1 MYVKPLPSWL
11 SGLLIVLGVAAVYYG
26 SAHLG
31 LLLAFQKTNASP
43 VWPPSGIAFAAIL
56 LLGYRV
62 WPGIAIGAFLANMVV
77 FLTNQAASL
86 PIVLVLSLGIAVGNT
101 LEAVCGAALLRKL
114 GVADEPLQRARA
126 VFLFLIAT
134 LLMCMVSSI
143 VGATGLA
150 VAGIIPWVIYDQ
162 IWFTWWL
169 GDVAGVLILTPALL
183 SLFNRVERSRERHS
197 FVESVL
203 LFSALFAV
211 GNLTFEHWFPENA
224 IHSQV
229 YLLIPFLLWS
239 TFRFG
244 RRQVTL
250 AILTV
255 SGIAI
260 WATVNGSGPF
270 FVKDSLNL
278 SLLLLQ
284 SFVCTI
290 ALTMLS
296 LVAVLTERRLAGEEL
311 LAVNETLEQRV
322 SARTAEL
329 AQANLNNS

>member
-1 MYVKPLPSWL
+1 MWRRSTTARPISVCSSPSR
-11 SGLLIVLGVAAVYYG
+11 
-26 SAHLG
+26 
-31 LLLAFQKTNASP
+31 KTNASP

-143 VGATGLA
+143 VRRHRLGGGRHHPVGHLRSDLVYLVVGRCRGSSHSDTGTAESVSTEWRGVGSAT
-150 VAGIIPWVIYDQ
+150 
-162 IWFTWWL
+162 
-169 GDVAGVLILTPALL
+169 
-183 SLFNRVERSRERHS
+183 R

-211 GNLTFEHWFPENA
+211 GNLTFEHWFSRER
-224 IHSQV
+224 HS
-229 YLLIPFLLWS
+229 FTS
-239 TFRFG
+239 
-244 RRQVTL
+244 
-250 AILTV
+250 V
-255 SGIAI
+255 SAHP
-260 WATVNGSGPF
+260 VSS
-270 FVKDSLNL
+270 VVNL
-278 SLLLLQ
+278 SFRPAAGHPGHPHGFGNRHMGNRQRLGPVLRQ
-284 SFVCTI
+284 RTHSTCHCFCCRSFRLHNCTDH
-290 ALTMLS
+290 ALAS
-296 LVAVLTERRLAGEEL
+296 C
-311 LAVNETLEQRV
+311 
-322 SARTAEL
+322 SF
-329 AQANLNNS
+329 